1 MDMIGAYLIN
11 KKNSHHAACIL
22 ADNLFVIGGWTGEL
36 KIEIIYAIYFCTY
49 LLKFISCSTYLLF
62 RRS

>member
-1 MDMIGAYLIN
+1 MDMIGAYFLI

-36 KIEIIYAIYFCTY
+36 KIEIIYAIYVPTY
-49 LLKFISCSTYLLF
+49 LSLALHTLF